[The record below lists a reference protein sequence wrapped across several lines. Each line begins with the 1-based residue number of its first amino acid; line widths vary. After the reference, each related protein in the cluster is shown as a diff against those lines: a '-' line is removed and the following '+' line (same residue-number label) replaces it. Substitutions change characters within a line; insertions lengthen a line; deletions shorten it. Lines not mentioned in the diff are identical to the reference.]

1 MTYLEPNSVRLWY
14 PDAVSRPRCEI
25 VGRFCLLQVRLCRCF
40 PLTAQSSYIS
50 VQDSSGKEVGILRSA
65 EGMDDASIDVLQKE
79 LDRRYFTPVIST
91 IYSLQQEASM
101 WKWDVQTQR
110 GRCHFYLRGVRDS
123 VHEVAPRRWQVLS
136 MDGQR
141 YEIRNFDELDAK
153 SQQLFESLF

>member
-1 MTYLEPNSVRLWY
+1 MTYLEPDSVRLWY
-14 PDAVSRPRCEI
+14 PDPSSRPRCE
-25 VGRFCLLQVRLCRCF
+25 VKDRFCLPQVRLCRCF
-40 PLTAQSSYIS
+40 PLSAQNSYIS
-50 VQDSSGKEVGILRSA
+50 VQDSTGKEVGILRA
-65 EGMDDASIDVLQKE
+65 VEGMDAKSLEVLESE
-79 LDRRYFTPVIST
+79 LDRRYFTPVISV

-110 GRCHFYLRGVRDS
+110 GRCNFYLRGVRDS
-123 VHEVAPRRWQVLS
+123 IHEVAPRRWQVLS